1 MRKCTPNV
9 VDLMIS
15 RLPNTYLSF
24 PTFLQC
30 ARICA
35 CPCNSRPISRA
46 AMIYALARGVGS
58 IRPSALTKPKPH
70 ARATPPLVLTEN
82 LEHALMLQ
90 YNLRYF
96 TSPHRSAPRSHPRP
110 LACKHPPPRTSLSKP
125 HASAGLPCTT
135 ERALRTSAL
144 QGRRVDGMFRWL
156 RIGRYVSCVGA
167 EVRGRRAAALGGGK
181 RGCAGVRGGYLR
193 TYIRGRDGLGERVY
207 WAGLGWECEGSG
219 DGVAWEA

>member
-110 LACKHPPPRTSLSKP
+110 LACKHPPPALVSPNHTP
-125 HASAGLPCTT
+125 P
-135 ERALRTSAL
+135 RACPARRN
-144 QGRRVDGMFRWL
+144 GRWEQARCKVGEWMACS
-156 RIGRYVSCVGA
+156 GGCVS
-167 EVRGRRAAALGGGK
+167 
-181 RGCAGVRGGYLR
+181 
-193 TYIRGRDGLGERVY
+193 D
-207 WAGLGWECEGSG
+207 
-219 DGVAWEA
+219 DM